1 MSPPLSISHYF
12 IKRLFARLDL
22 FDTFVLSLCALDNR
36 KGVDFMNESYTNRA
50 ATTPIGLTATKGPPI
65 SVSNNP
71 RSAVEVHQH
80 TEVEFIIYEYG
91 STTMLFGGR
100 RLKLPPLRLT
110 VFWGA
115 MPHHALKAE
124 LNAIA
129 HVLRIPMPLVLQ
141 WGLPSWL
148 IQQLV
153 DFQVLVDAP
162 SQTPCSDLDLMKHWR
177 RLIRCQSIEAERI
190 VMLEAEARLRRMAL
204 DRHAS
209 PALAP
214 RVPGAGR
221 LERMVE
227 IIAKRCHGRLRIPEV
242 AREAGLTR
250 AYAMRLF
257 RASMGMTM
265 LEYITRQRVS
275 HAQRL
280 LATTDRGILDVMEAC
295 GFTSTTRFYTVFHDI
310 AGCKPGDYRRK
321 FQPVGKKKEAMT
333 R

>member
-1 MSPPLSISHYF
+1 MSQP
-12 IKRLFARLDL
+12 
-22 FDTFVLSLCALDNR
+22 
-36 KGVDFMNESYTNRA
+36 YTSP
-50 ATTPIGLTATKGPPI
+50 ATKTPIGLTATMGPPI
-65 SVSNNP
+65 ATTP
-71 RSAVEVHQH
+71 QRQTFVEVHQH

-91 STTMLFGGR
+91 PTTMLFGGR
-100 RLKLPPLRLT
+100 KLKLPPLHLT

-115 MPHHALKAE
+115 MPHHALSADPK
-124 LNAIA
+124 AIA

-141 WGLPSWL
+141 WNLPAWL

-153 DFQVLVDAP
+153 DFQVLMDDPA
-162 SQTPCSDLDLMKHWR
+162 QLPCSDLALMKHWFQLLGR
-177 RLIRCQSIEAERI
+177 QSVETERI

-204 DRHAS
+204 DRRAS

-214 RVPGAGR
+214 RTAGAGR
-221 LERMVE
+221 LERLVE
-227 IIAKRCHGRLRIPEV
+227 TIARRCLGPLRIPDV

-250 AYAMRLF
+250 SYAMRLF
-257 RASMGMTM
+257 RKEMGMTM

-280 LATTDRGILDVMEAC
+280 LATTDRGVLDVMQAC
-295 GFTSTTRFYTVFHDI
+295 GFTSTTRFYKVFHDI

-321 FQPVGKKKEAMT
+321 FHPTGTKRDKRT

>member
-1 MSPPLSISHYF
+1 
-12 IKRLFARLDL
+12 
-22 FDTFVLSLCALDNR
+22 
-36 KGVDFMNESYTNRA
+36 MNTTYSTGGG
-50 ATTPIGLTATKGPPI
+50 ATSPIGLTATSRAPMSRPDG
-65 SVSNNP
+65 
-71 RSAVEVHQH
+71 ALGAAEVHQH
-80 TEVEFIIYEYG
+80 TEVELIIYEHG
-91 STTMLFGGR
+91 ITNMLFGGR
-100 RLKLPPLRLT
+100 KMRIPPDQLT

-115 MPHHALKAE
+115 MPHHPLETDPKT
-124 LNAIA
+124 IA

-141 WGLPSWL
+141 WSLPAWL

-153 DFQVLVDAP
+153 DFQVLMDDPAQSP
-162 SQTPCSDLDLMKHWR
+162 TSDLDLMKHWI
-177 RLIRCQSIEAERI
+177 RLIRSKSIEADRI

-204 DRHAS
+204 DRRAS

-214 RVPGAGR
+214 RTSGAGR

-227 IIAKRCHGRLRIPEV
+227 IIARRCLGRLRIPEV
-242 AREAGLTR
+242 SREAGLTR

-257 RASMGMTM
+257 RREMGMTM

-280 LATTDRGILDVMEAC
+280 LATTDRGVLDVMQAC
-295 GFTSTTRFYTVFHDI
+295 GFTSTTRFYKVFHDI

-321 FQPVGKKKEAMT
+321 FQPVGKKKGTMT

>member
-1 MSPPLSISHYF
+1 MDVIDD
-12 IKRLFARLDL
+12 KA
-22 FDTFVLSLCALDNR
+22 
-36 KGVDFMNESYTNRA
+36 G
-50 ATTPIGLTATKGPPI
+50 TPIGMTATSHAPLSGPGGEMG
-65 SVSNNP
+65 
-71 RSAVEVHQH
+71 ACEMHQH
-80 TEVEFIIYEYG
+80 TEVELIIYEHG
-91 STTMLFGGR
+91 SVTMLFGGR
-100 RLKLPPLRLT
+100 KMKIPPRQLA

-115 MPHHALKAE
+115 MPHHALDADPKAMAY
-124 LNAIA
+124 L
-129 HVLRIPMPLVLQ
+129 LRIPMPLVLQ
-141 WGLPSWL
+141 WNLPAWL

-153 DFQVLVDAP
+153 NFQVLLDAP
-162 SQTPCSDLDLMKHWR
+162 HQAPCADLDLLKHWI
-177 RLIRCQSIEAERI
+177 RLMDRPSIDAERI

-209 PALAP
+209 PVLAP
-214 RVPGAGR
+214 RAAGAGR
-221 LERMVE
+221 LERMVDV
-227 IIAKRCHGRLRIPEV
+227 IARRCLGRLRIPEV

-265 LEYITRQRVS
+265 LQYITRQRVS

-295 GFTSTTRFYTVFHDI
+295 GFTSTTRFYKVFHDI

-321 FQPVGKKKEAMT
+321 FQPVGKKKEALT